1 MISKKRSFRVN
12 NDGKITEYTII
23 NNDKKMIDCLGWDL
37 SEAYTGN
44 NKIIIDELIETES
57 DYINKQFIIDDLK
70 SYNNF
75 IAMLDNI
82 NTKIIPTKKGFKV
95 IR

>member
-1 MISKKRSFRVN
+1 MKSKRRSFRVN

-23 NNDKKMIDCLGWDL
+23 NNDKEMIDCLGWDL
-37 SEAYTGN
+37 SKAYTGN
-44 NKIIIDELIETES
+44 NKIIIDELIETED

-70 SYNNF
+70 SYNDF

-82 NTKIIPTKKGFKV
+82 NVQIIPTKHGFIVK
-95 IR
+95 R